1 MSPTK
6 NQSNES
12 NSLWEILQASN
23 KGEAERAKLVSMRD
37 GYVEA
42 VRSLF
47 ASIRNWL
54 TPGFEKQLVHIRE
67 DSVQI
72 DEEML
77 GQPYSAPT
85 LRVSFP
91 TVNRVVEIV
100 PVGAF
105 VVGARGRLDLRSGVQ
120 ESILLRALRDHDSF
134 AWCVKMPPKGGRGS
148 ATYPLLTEDLFLS
161 EIKRIIH

>member
-12 NSLWEILQASN
+12 NSLWDILQASN
-23 KGEAERAKLVSMRD
+23 KGEAEKAKLVSMRD
-37 GYVEA
+37 DYLEEIK
-42 VRSLF
+42 SLF
-47 ASIRNWL
+47 MSIRNWL
-54 TPGFEKQLVHIRE
+54 TPGFEKELVHIRDE
-67 DSVQI
+67 SVQI

-77 GQPYSAPT
+77 GQPYSAPA

-91 TVNRVVEIV
+91 TVSRVVEIV

-105 VVGARGRLDLRSGVQ
+105 VVGARGRVDLRSGVQ
-120 ESILLRALRDHDSF
+120 ESILLRALRDDDSF
-134 AWCVKMPPKGGRGS
+134 AWCVKVPPKGGRGS
-148 ATYPLLTEDLFLS
+148 ASYPLLTEDLFLS